1 MLRVGDQNW
10 KEFARGD
17 EMMKVRIKS
26 ERAHSYCD

>member
-17 EMMKVRIKS
+17 EMKVRIKS